1 VKVIQKTSMN
11 LFSKQSTAESK
22 NLSLPARILQLKTF
36 MFKILRFFQP
46 KSVKQW
52 LLVATLFLATCFS
65 PPAIA
70 RTSGGRIGGT
80 YSRPSRPSMSR
91 PAVPLRP
98 HRRPLPP
105 KKHYHYPSTY
115 PRYRTS
121 SPVFHPPVGYSTT
134 TIVESPYMR
143 EIHPRKVRVGDLLLW
158 TGVGLAVSTGVRR
171 HYEQQH
177 FSRSVEHSPLGPGAT
192 AAFLTVAFQVPDRN
206 SPSSLLKI
214 LESKAMS
221 ANTETRRGLQ
231 QVVSEISLEL
241 LRKDSAIASVDTSI
255 QHFGSVRDAQV
266 AFQKASIMN
275 RSKLDRE
282 SVSNVGGSKNIQREG
297 ESKGDN
303 FFKPL
308 ATMAVVTLGL
318 CIEGNSLSTR
328 IPKQVRNRK
337 DLQNALSQIASDVQ
351 TEDCLLSAE
360 ILWTPEEENDFLS
373 ERDIYADYPDLYP
386 LLD

>member
-1 VKVIQKTSMN
+1 MLNIV
-11 LFSKQSTAESK
+11 
-22 NLSLPARILQLKTF
+22 R
-36 MFKILRFFQP
+36 P
-46 KSVKQW
+46 KCTKQW
-52 LLVATLFLATCFS
+52 LMAATIFLASVFC

-70 RTSGGRIGGT
+70 GTSGGRIGGT
-80 YSRPSRPSMSR
+80 YSRPSRPTMSR
-91 PAVPLRP
+91 PAAPTRP

-105 KKHYHYPSTY
+105 KTHYHYPRTY

-121 SPVFHPPVGYSTT
+121 SPIFHPPVGYSRT

-143 EIHPRKVRVGDLLLW
+143 EIHPRKVRAGDLLLW
-158 TGVGLAVSTGVRR
+158 TGVGLAVSTGVRM

-177 FSRSVEHSPLGPGAT
+177 DSRSVDQSPLGPGAT
-192 AAFLTVAFQVPDRN
+192 AVFLTVALQVPDRT
-206 SPSSLLKI
+206 SPSSLLKK

-221 ANTETRRGLQ
+221 ANTETRQGLQ
-231 QVVSEISLEL
+231 QIVSEVSLEL
-241 LRKDSAIASVDTSI
+241 LRKDSTIVSVGTSI
-255 QHFGSVRDAQV
+255 QHFGSVRNAQV

-282 SVSNVGGSKNIQREG
+282 SVSNVGGSKIIQPKADSTG
-297 ESKGDN
+297 SDNN
-303 FFKPL
+303 FFKPI

-328 IPKQVRNRK
+328 IPKQLRNRK
-337 DLQNALSQIASDVQ
+337 DLKKALSQIASDVQ

>member
-1 VKVIQKTSMN
+1 MSQRTSQLRVALICFTFAVVSFDQIYSFQQPLPVRHFSNGRGISDLNRSPLKFTEDKSMKAIQKTPTN
-11 LFSKQSTAESK
+11 LFSRQPTTESK
-22 NLSLPARILQLKTF
+22 KRSTSTRLLQMKMI
-36 MFKILRFFQP
+36 MFKILRFLQP
-46 KSVKQW
+46 KSMKQW
-52 LLVATLFLATCFS
+52 LLVATFFLASFFS

-80 YSRPSRPSMSR
+80 YSRPSRPSISR
-91 PAVPLRP
+91 PAVPSRP
-98 HRRPLPP
+98 HRRPLGPT
-105 KKHYHYPSTY
+105 KHYHYPSTY

-143 EIHPRKVRVGDLLLW
+143 EIHPRRLRVGDLLLW

-177 FSRSVEHSPLGPGAT
+177 YSRGVDNSPLGPGAT
-192 AAFLTVAFQVPDRN
+192 AAFLTVSIQVSNRN

-231 QVVSEISLEL
+231 QVVSEVSLEL

-255 QHFGSVRDAQV
+255 KHFGSVRDAQV

-282 SVSNVGGSKNIQREG
+282 SG
-297 ESKGDN
+297 ENK
-303 FFKPL
+303 L
-308 ATMAVVTLGL
+308 
-318 CIEGNSLSTR
+318 
-328 IPKQVRNRK
+328 
-337 DLQNALSQIASDVQ
+337 
-351 TEDCLLSAE
+351 
-360 ILWTPEEENDFLS
+360 
-373 ERDIYADYPDLYP
+373 
-386 LLD
+386 